1 MNGIAVWI
9 NRVGILTTLF
19 INRVGILTTLLIT
32 ITAAAQERRPH
43 DITVPAFPEH
53 GFEMEFRLPDSLGL
67 WTLDPPDWDDRPA
80 FEEGVSVRPVVPMTS
95 VVVLLHEYLPVRT
108 MILRNN
114 TLRLGRYVVVS
125 NGQAE
130 NWAPEPA
137 GYLDARTISLPI
149 P

>member
-1 MNGIAVWI
+1 MLTTHVNKW
-9 NRVGILTTLF
+9 VGILMTLF
-19 INRVGILTTLLIT
+19 IKI
-32 ITAAAQERRPH
+32 AAAQEHRPH
-43 DITVPAFPEH
+43 DIAVPAFPEH
-53 GFEMEFRLPDSLGL
+53 GFEMEFRLPDSLGI

-80 FEEGVSVRPVVPMTS
+80 FDADVSVRPVVPMTS
-95 VVVLLHEYLPVRT
+95 VVVVLREYLPVRT

-137 GYLDARTISLPI
+137 GYLDARTVSLPL

>member
-1 MNGIAVWI
+1 MIGIAI
-9 NRVGILTTLF
+9 NRVEIRTTPL
-19 INRVGILTTLLIT
+19 IKWVGILTTLLIK
-32 ITAAAQERRPH
+32 ITAVAQERRPH

-53 GFEMEFRLPDSLGL
+53 GFEMEFRLPDSLGI
-67 WTLDPPDWDDRPA
+67 WTLDPPDWEDRPA

-95 VVVLLHEYLPVRT
+95 VVVVLREYLPVRT

-130 NWAPEPA
+130 NWAPWPA
-137 GYLDARTISLPI
+137 GYLDARTISLPV